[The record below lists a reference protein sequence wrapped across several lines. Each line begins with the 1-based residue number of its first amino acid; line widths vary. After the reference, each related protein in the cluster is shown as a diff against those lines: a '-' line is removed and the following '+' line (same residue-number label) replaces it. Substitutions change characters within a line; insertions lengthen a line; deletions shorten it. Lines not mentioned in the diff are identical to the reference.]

1 MIHIRGIKSGHQ
13 SSAGRAVK
21 KTRTV
26 AQEANT
32 TRIARCELDTR
43 ADTICAGANCRPI
56 YFTRQ
61 QCEVKGF
68 SEEFEPIQDVRVA
81 SVATAWC
88 DGMGGPTYI
97 LIFNEALYFGGEMGH
112 SLINPNQIRHHGV
125 RVHDNPYEMDPTR
138 AMGIEL
144 YEDLRLPFQSEGSTV
159 YFESKYPS
167 DQEMEECIHVVL
179 TSDNEWNPHE
189 VNMRAFSEHHR
200 LIEQVSSDQVSE
212 RNRDHLIYESDC
224 HLFNTDGNT
233 EQLLFE
239 RMVSSV
245 IVSPDDIRSAREVL
259 SNTRHSTFTTE
270 HISKIF
276 NVGTHKAKEILFT
289 TTQKGV
295 RLAVRPLNRR
305 YRIDHLNLHHN
316 DLGGNWTLDHMESKV
331 RSLRGHTGS
340 FVFSN
345 GNLVTTYPTNSKSGA
360 AAAEGLR
367 RFCSEI
373 GIPMRLKSDM
383 AASFTGQHTDFLNLI
398 RKYNINLTYSEP
410 HRHNQLQ
417 QVDVAIRDVKR
428 RWRHKMIQKNIPRR
442 LWCYGI
448 EHQAK
453 LMQFIPRGHNERTG
467 YEQIT
472 GHTPDISEFCDFD
485 FYDLVW
491 YWRTPHP
498 SLTEHDRELAWWV
511 GVANNVGSDLC
522 YWLVPVSGIPIATTT
537 VQHVT
542 AEDMRDADLVQRVD
556 RFNQQLSQRL
566 DETNFMIED
575 TGYPADV
582 YIDYDDTAD
591 ITVDP
596 DVDNE
601 RPEADT
607 IDSYDKWIGAT
618 FLLDPTRNL
627 DNVGTKAQV
636 VQRRTDPFGNP
647 IGRAHANPLM
657 DTREY
662 EVILEDGTYDTYCAN
677 TIAENI
683 WSQCDSEGREVQIF
697 KEIVDHKTDDRAIK
711 IANGFDIV
719 NGHRKPKKTTV
730 GWKIM
735 VEFVDGSTVWLP
747 LKDVKD
753 SNPVELAEYA
763 VLNNIHEEPAFKWW
777 AHHVLPRRDRIIKKL
792 KSKYW
797 RTTHKFGI
805 RIPKTIEEAIRLDL
819 ENGDTQWMDAV
830 RKEMSK
836 AGVAYIPI
844 DGATPQQVRS
854 NKCDALRGHQEIRC
868 HIIFDV
874 KMDFTR
880 KARFV
885 AGGHMTETPSSLT
898 YSSVVSRESVKIA
911 FLVAALNDIDIM
923 SCDIGNA
930 YLNAPCREKIW
941 FLAGAECGSCAGM
954 VCKLVRALYGL
965 KSSGAAWR
973 AMFSTFIKES
983 LKFTPTRI
991 DPDVY
996 YRRNI
1001 KPNGDPYY
1009 EYLLVYVDDV
1019 LVVSYAPEEVMKGIG
1034 KEFQIKNDE
1043 YGPPT
1048 IYLGAGISK
1057 YTLSNGK
1064 ECWSMDS
1071 KQYVKAAVDTV
1082 QKLLEG
1088 DGRELKTSKRTGGTH
1103 GALPTNY
1110 QPELDSTPKC
1120 DEEHASRYRQ
1130 IIGILRWAIEL
1141 GRFDILLEVSLLSQ
1155 YQANPRVGHLEALY
1169 LIVSYL
1175 HNNQCK
1181 RVLFDPN
1188 IPYIAPDTFRCDDDW
1203 TEFYGDVKE
1212 EDPPGMPE
1220 PLGASVTIGC
1230 FVDADH
1236 AGNKVTRRSHTGII
1250 MFLNKAPVQVFSKR
1264 QNTCESSTYGSELV
1278 AMRIAR
1284 DMISAMRIKLKCFG
1298 IPINGPANV
1307 HCDNNGVVLNMSIPE
1322 STLNKKHNAVN
1333 YHVIRESVAAGMLR
1347 IGKEDTATNIA
1358 DVFTKL
1364 LPYSRKYQLLRGIL
1378 LDR

>member
-1 MIHIRGIKSGHQ
+1 MINRIQGIRSGNRTT
-13 SSAGRAVK
+13 AGRAIK
-21 KTRTV
+21 K
-26 AQEANT
+26 A
-32 TRIARCELDTR
+32 RIEQAPQRELIAKCELDTR

-56 YFTRQ
+56 YFTGQ
-61 QCEVKGF
+61 QCEVRGF
-68 SEEFEPIQDVRVA
+68 SEDFEPITDVKIA
-81 SVATAWC
+81 AVATAWC
-88 DGMGGPTYI
+88 DGTGGPTYI
-97 LIFNEALYFGGEMGH
+97 LIFNEALYFGDEMGH
-112 SLINPNQIRHHGV
+112 TLINPNQLRHYGV
-125 RVHDNPYEMDPTR
+125 RVHDNPYETDPKR
-138 AMGIEL
+138 AMGIEI
-144 YEDLRLPFQSEGSTV
+144 YEDLRLPFNTEGSTI
-159 YFESKYPS
+159 YFETKYPS
-167 DQEMEECIHVVL
+167 DDEMENCTHIIL
-179 TSDNEWNPHE
+179 TSDNEWRPQD
-189 VNMRAFSEHHR
+189 VNMGANSDHHR
-200 LIEQVSSDQVSE
+200 LVEQVSSDQAFE
-212 RNRDHLIYESDC
+212 RNRHHMIYETDC
-224 HLFNTDGNT
+224 LLFNADGNT
-233 EQLLFE
+233 EQLLLE
-239 RMVSSV
+239 RIISSV
-245 IVSPDDIRSAREVL
+245 TVTVNEVL
-259 SNTRHSTFTTE
+259 SNARHSSFTIE
-270 HISKIF
+270 HISKVF
-276 NVGTHKAKEILFT
+276 NVGTSKAKEILFT

-316 DLGGNWTLDHMESKV
+316 DLGGKWTLDHMESKV
-331 RSLRGHTGS
+331 RSIRGHTGS

-345 GNLVTTYPTNSKSGA
+345 GNLVATYPTNSKSGTA
-360 AAAEGLR
+360 AADALR
-367 RFCSEI
+367 RFCDDI
-373 GIPMRLKSDM
+373 GIPVRLRSDM
-383 AASFTGQHTDFLNLI
+383 AASFTGPNTDFLQLI
-398 RKYNINLTYSEP
+398 RKYNIQLTYSEP

-428 RWRHKMIQKNIPRR
+428 RWRHKMVQRSIPRR

-448 EHQAK
+448 EHQAR

-491 YWRTPHP
+491 YWRSPHP
-498 SLTEHDRELAWWV
+498 SLTEHDRELARWA

-522 YWLVPVSGIPIATTT
+522 YWLIPVSGIPIATTT

-542 AEDMRDADLVQRVD
+542 AEDMRDMDLVQRVD
-556 RFNQQLSQRL
+556 RFNNQLAQRL
-566 DETNFMIED
+566 DETNFIIENPE
-575 TGYPADV
+575 YPPDV
-582 YIDYDDTAD
+582 YIDYDETAD
-591 ITVDP
+591 ITVEGHGD
-596 DVDNE
+596 DE
-601 RPEADT
+601 RPEADE

-618 FLLDPTRNL
+618 FLLDPTKNP
-627 DNVGTKAQV
+627 DNVGTKARV
-636 VQRRTDPFGNP
+636 VSRRTDPFGNP
-647 IGRAHANPLM
+647 IGKGHANPLM

-662 EVILEDGTYDTYCAN
+662 EVVLEDGTYDVYCAN

-683 WSQCDSEGREVQIF
+683 WSQCDSEGREMRMF
-697 KEIVDHKTDDRAIK
+697 KEIIDHKSDERAVT
-711 IANGFDIV
+711 IANGYDRV
-719 NGHRKPKKTTV
+719 NGHQKPKKTTA
-730 GWKIM
+730 GWKMM
-735 VEFVDGSTVWLP
+735 VEFVDGSTAWLP
-747 LKDVKD
+747 LKDVKE

-763 VLNNIHEEPAFKWW
+763 VLNKIHEEPAFKWW
-777 AHHVLPRRDRIIKKL
+777 AHHVLRRRDRIIKKL

-805 RIPKTIEEAIRLDL
+805 RIPKTIDEAIRLDL

-830 RKEMSK
+830 KKEMSK
-836 AGVAYIPI
+836 AGIAYVPVE
-844 DGATPQQVRS
+844 GATPEQVRA

-911 FLVAALNDIDIM
+911 FLIAALNDIDIM

-930 YLNAPCREKIW
+930 YLNAPCRERIW
-941 FLAGAECGSCAGM
+941 FVAGAECGNCAGM

-973 AMFSTFIKES
+973 AMFSTFIKEG

-991 DPDVY
+991 DPNVY
-996 YRRNI
+996 YRRNT
-1001 KPNGDPYY
+1001 KPNGEPYY

-1019 LVVSYAPEEVMKGIG
+1019 LVVSNAPEEVMKCIG
-1034 KEFQIKNDE
+1034 SEFQIKNDE

-1057 YTLSNGK
+1057 YTLSDGK

-1071 KQYVKAAVDTV
+1071 KQYVRSAIETV
-1082 QKLLEG
+1082 QNLLAE
-1088 DGRELKTSKRTGGTH
+1088 DGRELKTSKKTGGTH

-1110 QPELDSTPKC
+1110 QPELDSTPEC

-1169 LIVSYL
+1169 LVVSYL

-1181 RVLFDPN
+1181 RILFDPN
-1188 IPYIAPDTFRCDDDW
+1188 LPYIAPDTFRCDDDW
-1203 TEFYGDVKE
+1203 VEFYGDVKE
-1212 EDPPGMPE
+1212 EDPPSMPE

-1236 AGNKVTRRSHTGII
+1236 AGNKVTRRSHTGVI
-1250 MFLNKAPVQVFSKR
+1250 MFLNKAPIQVFSKR

-1333 YHVIRESVAAGMLR
+1333 YHVIRESVAAGILR
-1347 IGKEDTATNIA
+1347 IGKEDTETNIA